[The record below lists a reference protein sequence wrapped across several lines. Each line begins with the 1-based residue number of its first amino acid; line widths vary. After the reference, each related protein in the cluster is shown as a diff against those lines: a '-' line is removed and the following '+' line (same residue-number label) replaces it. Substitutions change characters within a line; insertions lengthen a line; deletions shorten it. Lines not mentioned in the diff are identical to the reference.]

1 MLSKS
6 LIQFSID
13 GCGCVPSLFFDLRP
27 NYEVM
32 KIMATSF
39 EKSCAHTATLHSVFP
54 TLHQGSANP
63 RLRWRLLDTHRQV
76 WLSLLWDHCSF
87 LLGSGAYKILFV
99 PSKSLFPQSCV
110 SSVIKSQ
117 SILQI
122 YLSVPLFF
130 IFIFHNFG
138 SSLLITLNSFQV
150 DCLFPCHLFGL
161 VGFYCVPSSAAC
173 FSVFLVCVVCCVW
186 SLLST
191 GWKVIVPICGTFP
204 QWVALDQCLVKVS

>member
-1 MLSKS
+1 MHTRQHL
-6 LIQFSID
+6 
-13 GCGCVPSLFFDLRP
+13 VP
-27 NYEVM
+27 
-32 KIMATSF
+32 
-39 EKSCAHTATLHSVFP
+39 P
-54 TLHQGSANP
+54 TLQQATTDP
-63 RLRWRLLDTHRQV
+63 CLPWRLLDTHRQV

-173 FSVFLVCVVCCVW
+173 FSVFSCHLTYYVW
-186 SLLST
+186 RLLSSA
-191 GWKVIVPICGTFP
+191 WKVLIPLYCEFCPPWMG
-204 QWVALDQCLVKVS
+204 LDHCLVKFSLLANLCLCSGRWS

>member
-1 MLSKS
+1 MHTRQHL
-6 LIQFSID
+6 
-13 GCGCVPSLFFDLRP
+13 VPLTLQQ
-27 NYEVM
+27 
-32 KIMATSF
+32 ATTDP
-39 EKSCAHTATLHSVFP
+39 CLP
-54 TLHQGSANP
+54 
-63 RLRWRLLDTHRQV
+63 WRLLDTHRQV

-173 FSVFLVCVVCCVW
+173 FSVFSCHLTYYVW
-186 SLLST
+186 RLLSSA
-191 GWKVIVPICGTFP
+191 WKVLIPLYCEFCPPWMG
-204 QWVALDQCLVKVS
+204 LDHCLVKFSLLANLCLCSGRWS